1 MLNFFPLGFI
11 TINYLT
17 DAVVAEDP
25 VLGGFFFAFFL
36 CGRFEEFP
44 EM

>member
-1 MLNFFPLGFI
+1 LKLI

-17 DAVVAEDP
+17 DATVAVVAEGP
-25 VLGGFFFAFFL
+25 VFDGFFFVFFL